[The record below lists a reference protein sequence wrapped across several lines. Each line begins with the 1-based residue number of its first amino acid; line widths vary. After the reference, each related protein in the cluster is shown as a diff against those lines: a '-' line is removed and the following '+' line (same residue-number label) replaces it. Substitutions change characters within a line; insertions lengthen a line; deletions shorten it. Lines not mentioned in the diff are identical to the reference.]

1 MFWSKAHILHRNICH
16 VNCQK
21 NHMNESNQGRK
32 RFKNIII
39 RRTER
44 RNDQNRPNCAL
55 CILLCSS
62 FFLAPFDFCPPLLFL
77 SLSCSCMI
85 PPVFLLAKLILSH
98 LLFPDVAII
107 RKVHFYW
114 LASLCCL
121 FAHVFAICS
130 IRPRQKWIFAQNP
143 NASPHIQQ

>member
-55 CILLCSS
+55 CILLMFFIFSRSFWLLSS
-62 FFLAPFDFCPPLLFL
+62 PFSF
-77 SLSCSCMI
+77 SLSCSRII

-98 LLFPDVAII
+98 LLFPAVAII

-121 FAHVFAICS
+121 FAHVFAIRS